1 MYGFGQVKNSRPLL
15 GPDLDTFLLTWK
27 YELKDIWIQTDKIE
41 EEKTISEQRLRISP
55 LVFHSYRK
63 EAMVHQPTGI
73 DPEMSCWNQPFL
85 FVSIL

>member
-41 EEKTISEQRLRISP
+41 EEKTISEQILRISP
-55 LVFHSYRK
+55 LVFHSYR
-63 EAMVHQPTGI
+63 
-73 DPEMSCWNQPFL
+73 
-85 FVSIL
+85 